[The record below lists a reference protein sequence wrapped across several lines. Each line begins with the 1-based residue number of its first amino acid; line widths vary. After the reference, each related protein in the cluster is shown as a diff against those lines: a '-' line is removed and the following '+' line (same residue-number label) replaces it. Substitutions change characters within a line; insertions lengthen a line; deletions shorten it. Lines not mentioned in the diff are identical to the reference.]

1 MVDLPATLLP
11 LPAVVAG
18 PRDLQVS
25 APHLPPAIP
34 AGRVVICDYNA
45 LLLSVTGLLR
55 MNGYQVFQAYDGQ
68 AAVELCLQMP
78 NISLL
83 VLNTYGTGVDTPT
96 LVRQVRKTTPGLP
109 VLHIGKAPIPGMPV
123 DVVNLYESFTSDQ
136 LLSTVRELMAGQ
148 TVVAER

>member
-1 MVDLPATLLP
+1 M
-11 LPAVVAG
+11 
-18 PRDLQVS
+18 S
-25 APHLPPAIP
+25 APPFAPAIA

-68 AAVELCLQMP
+68 AAVELCFQMP

-96 LVRQVRKTTPGLP
+96 LVRQIRKNTPGLS
-109 VLHIGKAPIPGMPV
+109 VLHIGKAPIAGMPT

-136 LLSTVRELMAGQ
+136 LLGVVRQLTAGQ
-148 TVVAER
+148 TEVATR

>member
-1 MVDLPATLLP
+1 
-11 LPAVVAG
+11 
-18 PRDLQVS
+18 VS
-25 APHLPPAIP
+25 APPFAPAIA

-96 LVRQVRKTTPGLP
+96 LVRQVRKNTPGLP
-109 VLHIGKAPIPGMPV
+109 ALHIGKAPVPGMPS

-136 LLSTVRELMAGQ
+136 LLSTVRQLMAGSAE
-148 TVVAER
+148 VATR